1 MKKIFQITAAGLLS
15 GLLHTLAN
23 AAPVSVG
30 FSGDGNFSNLS
41 NCFGCFLFNGNNN
54 LYMSG
59 LNASTMAITDI
70 SGIVSTN
77 ADDVR
82 IGQFT
87 WVNRPS
93 FLTDQ
98 NFDVK
103 YTFTLT
109 LDSPYDSSHAQSFSF
124 NIRQP
129 TNPTGDKIFNIDDA
143 ALTSMGPFTVNGLTV
158 SDIHFHLEGLGS
170 YDGSTWKNP
179 EGGAST
185 LYITADF
192 TAAVPEPST
201 WAMMI
206 LGFAGLG
213 FMAYRRKSKPAW
225 LAA

>member
-1 MKKIFQITAAGLLS
+1 MIKIRGLAAAGLLAGWLCS
-15 GLLHTLAN
+15 PAH
-23 AAPVSVG
+23 AATVS
-30 FSGDGNFSNLS
+30 FTGDGNFSNLS
-41 NCFGCFLFNGNNN
+41 NCFGCFLFNGNNS

-59 LNASTMAITDI
+59 LNASTMAVTDI
-70 SGIVSTN
+70 SGIASTN

-82 IGQFT
+82 IGQIT
-87 WVNRPS
+87 WVNRSS

-103 YTFTLT
+103 YTFTLA
-109 LDSPYDSSHAQSFSF
+109 LDSPYGSSHAQSFGL

-129 TNPTGDKIFNIDDA
+129 TNPTGDNIFNLDDT

-179 EGGAST
+179 EGGTST

-206 LGFAGLG
+206 LGFAGVG
-213 FMAYRRKSKPAW
+213 YMTYRRRKQSVAF
-225 LAA
+225 AA